1 MAADRRP
8 YDRSVPLSPLLA
20 SYDQLILDLDG
31 CVYVGDEPTERAPEA
46 IAALRDAGKRIA
58 FVTNNSRL
66 RGEDYV
72 QRLWKMGIQ
81 ASLGEVVTVGGAVQH
96 LLNETCQGQAAFVIG
111 TAAMI
116 EHVEA
121 AGLRVHN
128 GTDLASRAE
137 LVVVSGTEDF
147 VFDDLR
153 VAVQALRR
161 GAQFFAT
168 GRDPTYPMPDGLW
181 PGTGALLSAVE
192 YASDRVATIVG
203 KPAPQLFQTALDRMG
218 PSARTLVVGDKLD
231 SDIAAARAVG
241 LDAALVL
248 SGGTTA
254 AEVAAAVDPRPDHV
268 ATTLAALVL
277 GPA

>member
-1 MAADRRP
+1 M
-8 YDRSVPLSPLLA
+8 PLSPLLA

-31 CVYVGDEPTERAPEA
+31 CVYVGEEPTERAPEA

-72 QRLWKMGIQ
+72 QRLWRMGIQ
-81 ASLGEVVTVGGAVQH
+81 ASLGEAVTVGGAVQH
-96 LLNETCQGQAAFVIG
+96 VLNESCSGATAFVIG
-111 TAAMI
+111 TVAMVD
-116 EHVEA
+116 HVES
-121 AGLRVHN
+121 AGLRVLN

-137 LVVVSGTEDF
+137 VVVVSGTEDF

-161 GAQFFAT
+161 GAEFFAT

-192 YASDRVATIVG
+192 YGSDRVATIVG
-203 KPAPQLFQTALDRMG
+203 KPAPRLFQTALDRLG
-218 PSARTLVVGDKLD
+218 PTGRTLVIGDKLD
-231 SDIAAARAVG
+231 SDIAAARALG

-254 AEVAAAVDPRPDHV
+254 AEAAAAVDPRPDHV
-268 ATTLAALVL
+268 AATLATLVL